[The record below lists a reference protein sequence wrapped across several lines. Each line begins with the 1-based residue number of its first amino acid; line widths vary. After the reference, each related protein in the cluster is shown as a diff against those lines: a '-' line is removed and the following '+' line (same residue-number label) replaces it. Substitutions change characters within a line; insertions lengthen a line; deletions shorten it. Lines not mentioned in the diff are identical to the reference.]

1 MSFHKLNAILK
12 SNMKKSVKNLQD
24 SFIKFHGCGVYRRDG
39 SNVLSTKKRPCNNPI
54 NVWFWMLGKDVIK
67 KVRTRNKEFN
77 ERVYYSQSLKNQYQ
91 RELIKRKQYQYY
103 STDEDSDTD
112 IDTDTESNDSHKL
125 VIDIQNITKSIS
137 DSVNNIKETLT
148 QIKTE
153 TKNTDQD
160 LGFFSDNK

>member
-1 MSFHKLNAILK
+1 
-12 SNMKKSVKNLQD
+12 
-24 SFIKFHGCGVYRRDG
+24 
-39 SNVLSTKKRPCNNPI
+39 
-54 NVWFWMLGKDVIK
+54 MLGKDVIK

-77 ERVYYSQSLKNQYQ
+77 EIVYYSQSLKNQYQ

-112 IDTDTESNDSHKL
+112 TDTKSNDSHKL

-148 QIKTE
+148 KIKSE
-153 TKNTDQD
+153 TRNTDQD
-160 LGFFSDNK
+160 LGFR

>member
-1 MSFHKLNAILK
+1 
-12 SNMKKSVKNLQD
+12 MKNIVKNLQD
-24 SFIKFHGCGVYRRDG
+24 GFIKYHGCGAYRRDG
-39 SNVLSTKKRPCNNPI
+39 TNVLITKKRPCNNPI
-54 NVWFWMLGKDVIK
+54 NACFWMLGKDVIK

-77 ERVYYSQSLKNQYQ
+77 EIVYYSQSLKNQYQ

-112 IDTDTESNDSHKL
+112 TDTKSNDSHKL

-148 QIKTE
+148 QIKSE
-153 TKNTDQD
+153 TRNTDQD
-160 LGFFSDNK
+160 LGFR

>member
-1 MSFHKLNAILK
+1 MNKNFNEFSQVECYFKIK
-12 SNMKKSVKNLQD
+12 YEKSVKNLQD
-24 SFIKFHGCGVYRRDG
+24 DFIKFHGCGIYRRDG

-54 NVWFWMLGKDVIK
+54 NACFWMLGKDVIK

-91 RELIKRKQYQYY
+91 RELIKRRQYQYY

-112 IDTDTESNDSHKL
+112 TDTDTESNDSHKL

-137 DSVNNIKETLT
+137 DSVI
-148 QIKTE
+148 I
-153 TKNTDQD
+153 
-160 LGFFSDNK
+160 